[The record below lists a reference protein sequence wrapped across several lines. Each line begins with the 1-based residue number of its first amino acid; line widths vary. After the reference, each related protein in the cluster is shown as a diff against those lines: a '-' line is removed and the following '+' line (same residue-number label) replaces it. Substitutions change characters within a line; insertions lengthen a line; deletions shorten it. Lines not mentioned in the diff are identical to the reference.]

1 VILLV
6 SGATA
11 TKRRYPQCGT
21 LINPCAG
28 NDPDSL
34 VLVPERWAMD
44 NYAYSGFDCAAF
56 MDMLRAFQGR
66 KGCLFVSAP
75 DVVGDGP
82 ETLKAW
88 PFWSAVIR
96 AVGFRPALVLQDG
109 MVADEIPWSTVAA
122 VFVGGTTAWKLG
134 PQAASLVGMARARG
148 LWAHMGRVNSW
159 ERISYAARIGCLSFD
174 GGQYSMFPD
183 RRIPEGL
190 RDAERATTL
199 GMFADAV
206 GER

>member
-1 VILLV
+1 MILLV

-11 TKRRYPQCGT
+11 TKRRYPAAGT

-28 NDPDSL
+28 NDPQSL
-34 VLVPERWAMD
+34 KLVPERWAMD
-44 NYAYSGFDCAAF
+44 NYAYSGFDCEAF

-66 KGCLFVSAP
+66 KGCLFVAAP

-82 ETLKAW
+82 ETLRRW
-88 PFWSAVIR
+88 PFWATVIR

-109 MVADEIPWSTVAA
+109 MLADEIPWPTIAA
-122 VFVGGTTAWKLG
+122 VFVGGTTDWKLG
-134 PQAASLVGMARARG
+134 PQAASLVGVARARG
-148 LWAHMGRVNSW
+148 LWTHMGRVNSF
-159 ERISYAARIGCLSFD
+159 ERISYAASIGCLSFD

-190 RDAERATTL
+190 RDADRATSMGPLFT
-199 GMFADAV
+199 
-206 GER
+206 

>member
-1 VILLV
+1 MILLV
-6 SGATA
+6 SGATS
-11 TKRRYPQCGT
+11 TKRRYPTCGT

-28 NDPDSL
+28 NDPQSL
-34 VLVPERWAMD
+34 ALIPERWAMD
-44 NYAYSGFDCAAF
+44 NYAYSGFDCEAF

-66 KGCLFVSAP
+66 KGCLFCAAP

-82 ETLKAW
+82 ETLRRW
-88 PFWSAVIR
+88 PFWAQVIR

-122 VFVGGTTAWKLG
+122 VFVGGTTDWKLG
-134 PQAASLVGMARARG
+134 PQAASLVGVARARG
-148 LWAHMGRVNSW
+148 LWAHMGRVNSF
-159 ERISYAARIGCLSFD
+159 ERISYAALIGCLSFD

-190 RDAERATTL
+190 RDAGRATDRGL
-199 GMFADAV
+199 FA
-206 GER
+206 